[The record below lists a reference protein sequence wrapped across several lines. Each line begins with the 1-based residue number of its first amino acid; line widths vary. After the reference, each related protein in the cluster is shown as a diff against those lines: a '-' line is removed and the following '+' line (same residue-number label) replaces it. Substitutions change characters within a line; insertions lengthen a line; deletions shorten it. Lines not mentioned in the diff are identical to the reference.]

1 MILKPYLERLMRIMD
16 NSEKYL
22 NHFTEQIRQFNQ
34 SKQYDLLNMDIPK
47 EILGLVDNSI
57 IVHYHVIPVEIQQGK
72 LVLVTDSIET
82 FKQKNILELQLEK
95 KIRLEITSEEN
106 LKIAALRFYSL
117 STITSTANQSK
128 GIEEDITPLK
138 GAILSMLQDAAKKK
152 ASDIHMLP
160 QQNGY
165 RVVFRIN
172 GHTYDMS
179 NNHSFSVSQTNNVA
193 NLIKQMDTSGAAD
206 ILKNNMPNEGSF
218 YMSHGGTD
226 IFVRLETLP
235 VGNGNE
241 GLETII
247 LRLLP
252 QAGKNTKQQLTLEN
266 MGYTKEDLIDI
277 KNTLYRNPTG
287 LFIISGPT
295 GSGKTTSLHADIH
308 FILDTR
314 KEPLNIIEIAEP
326 IEIYEEEFSQVQT
339 RKAKNEANN
348 LPAEKILE
356 AGLRSDPDIIL
367 FNEIRNAN
375 DATVAIQASNTGH
388 QVFSTVHASDC
399 ASTILRLLDFDI
411 SKVTLLSET
420 KMIRSQRLVATLC
433 PYCKKEHKLTEQEQ
447 KILSDA
453 EIIECQDLLF
463 EKSDPIVSKQCS
475 HCVNGYS
482 GRTAIVEYIAFN
494 TEIRDTLLHQDSF
507 MSIKKI
513 LKKNGFKSMWEKG
526 FDLAKS
532 GIISLEDLI
541 NTVGREEKES
551 I

>member
-1 MILKPYLERLMRIMD
+1 MD

-47 EILGLVDNSI
+47 EILDLVDTSI

-314 KEPLNIIEIAEP
+314 N
-326 IEIYEEEFSQVQT
+326 
-339 RKAKNEANN
+339 R
-348 LPAEKILE
+348 
-356 AGLRSDPDIIL
+356 
-367 FNEIRNAN
+367 
-375 DATVAIQASNTGH
+375 
-388 QVFSTVHASDC
+388 
-399 ASTILRLLDFDI
+399 
-411 SKVTLLSET
+411 
-420 KMIRSQRLVATLC
+420 
-433 PYCKKEHKLTEQEQ
+433 
-447 KILSDA
+447 
-453 EIIECQDLLF
+453 
-463 EKSDPIVSKQCS
+463 
-475 HCVNGYS
+475 
-482 GRTAIVEYIAFN
+482 
-494 TEIRDTLLHQDSF
+494 
-507 MSIKKI
+507 
-513 LKKNGFKSMWEKG
+513 
-526 FDLAKS
+526 
-532 GIISLEDLI
+532 
-541 NTVGREEKES
+541 
-551 I
+551 